1 MNEIPPSWGLRSPSL
16 TLYTFHLRNSINQ
29 GLEPT
34 VLEAPQLWKQL
45 VGLGDTLHIREL
57 QNLQ

>member
-1 MNEIPPSWGLRSPSL
+1 MNEIPQTMGLRSPSM
-16 TLYTFHLRNSINQ
+16 TLYSFHLRNSINQ
-29 GLEPT
+29 GLEST